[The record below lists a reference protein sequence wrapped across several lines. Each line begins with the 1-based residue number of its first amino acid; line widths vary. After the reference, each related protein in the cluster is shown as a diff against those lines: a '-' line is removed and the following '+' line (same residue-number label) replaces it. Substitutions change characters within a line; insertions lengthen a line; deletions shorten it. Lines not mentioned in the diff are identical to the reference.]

1 MVGCQGAFSDTTAD
15 RVREQWFV
23 TIALSPHGQ
32 SIIAARTTA
41 PSHSSC
47 LYTHDLTVMI
57 NKLNCFYPDRL
68 VIVLFFCCV
77 FECASE
83 QRWWADGL
91 QPFIPSIPSTPLL
104 TKHSQRVW
112 TSRQTMSTV
121 KTKNNENLFS
131 DPLLLNKS
139 QSWQSISTSTVQ
151 IWAWCPLLLIA

>member
-68 VIVLFFCCV
+68 VIVLFFSCV

-91 QPFIPSIPSTPLL
+91 QPFIPSTP
-104 TKHSQRVW
+104 HSQSTHKECGLQDKRCPQLKRKTMKIFSLTLCYWINHKVDNLYPHPL
-112 TSRQTMSTV
+112 SRYEPDV
-121 KTKNNENLFS
+121 HYYL
-131 DPLLLNKS
+131 
-139 QSWQSISTSTVQ
+139 
-151 IWAWCPLLLIA
+151 